1 MNKPTYKPIWNV
13 KVIDENGNQTD
24 GQQTARPQRKRWN
37 KSSSALRLGEHSTTK

>member
-13 KVIDENGNQTD
+13 KVIDENGNQTGWAAD
-24 GQQTARPQRKRWN
+24 GETAKEALN